1 MEKFN
6 VDENKL
12 IRTINEELQKKFPY
26 LLIFFFTAEI
36 LEAKNKSGKK
46 GFISGSEK
54 LADVK
59 TKKMNIFKKISAV
72 GSTEIGVLENSLMEQ
87 FGLNSQIGC
96 SKKQG
101 EFQYTNKKGDKRTL
115 EELNKELEETGYIK
129 NPKPVSYELN
139 DESASSE
146 NRKVSYNYMSM
157 LS

>member
-26 LLIFFFTAEI
+26 LLIFFFTPEI
-36 LEAKNKSGKK
+36 WEAQKKSGKK

-59 TKKMNIFKKISAV
+59 IKKLNIYKKISAV
-72 GSTEIGVLENSLMEQ
+72 GSTEIGVLENSLIGQ
-87 FGLNSQIGC
+87 LGLNCQIGC

-101 EFQYTNKKGDKRTL
+101 EFQYTNKQGDKRTL
-115 EELNKELEETGYIK
+115 EEFNKELEKAGYIK
-129 NPKPVSYELN
+129 NPKPDSYELN
-139 DESASSE
+139 DESASRE
-146 NRKVSYNYMSM
+146 NRKISYNYMSM